1 MLNFFISGVL
11 LIAWGL
17 WRFKQ
22 RILYPSVVFAAM
34 WGFCCIYMGI
44 ILAGAGENLFLKEY
58 YSFMYIDKYI
68 LPFTLASIIGFS
80 IPHFSHKR
88 TSIHNTITEG
98 GVDGL
103 LKKIEFIIWL
113 NFIGGILRMIVM
125 IAFVGFSFDAAID
138 YRVAANNVMM
148 GHGSGLAYWIFKLT
162 AYVQLFANLYI
173 FLAGFKEGLGS
184 LNQKRMIG
192 LFILYS
198 TPQLATGG
206 RLFVLYF
213 IIFYFGAFLL
223 ARGLSRMS
231 TGRRWLAHNERNTI
245 LLMGF
250 VMFAIIVFIANLR
263 SGSASSAINNSGSS
277 VEKLAYVTEG
287 TLLAEYCMQELPPDV
302 LQIDYGQ
309 NLFGVNTKNHRIF
322 QESLLP
328 TKLWSSVESIIVPL
342 YLDWGYWGSL
352 IAWLLIAFIIEMLSI
367 HCLSR
372 LTVMKLFVY
381 SLLLKICYESVMST
395 SVAINMPVAELLIL
409 IAVFFPNML
418 RKRQ

>member
-1 MLNFFISGVL
+1 MLNFFISGLL

-80 IPHFSHKR
+80 IPHSSHKR
-88 TSIHNTITEG
+88 ASIHNTITES

-103 LKKIEFIIWL
+103 LRKFGFIIWL

-125 IAFVGFSFDAAID
+125 VAVLGYNINAFID

-148 GHGSGLAYWIFKLT
+148 GHGTGLAYWVFKLT
-162 AYVQLFANLYI
+162 AYIQMLANLYI
-173 FLAGFKEGLGS
+173 FLAGFRDGLGTLS
-184 LNQKRMIG
+184 KKRAIG
-192 LFILYS
+192 LFLLYS
-198 TPQLATGG
+198 TPQMATGG
-206 RLFVLYF
+206 RLFVLF
-213 IIFYFGAFLL
+213 FVIFYFGSFFL
-223 ARGLSRMS
+223 ARGFANLQNS
-231 TGRRWLAHNERNTI
+231 GKWLHRGEKNTI
-245 LLMGF
+245 YLMAF
-250 VMFAIIVFIANLR
+250 IFSVIIVFVANLR
-263 SGSASSAINNSGSS
+263 STDRPISDNTLSSS
-277 VEKLAYVTEG
+277 VDKFSYITEG
-287 TLLAEYCMQELPPDV
+287 TLMAEYCMREFPPGEFDP
-302 LQIDYGQ
+302 DFGK
-309 NLFGVNTKNHRIF
+309 NLLGMATNNGHVF

-328 TKLWSSVESIIVPL
+328 TKLWSSVESVIVPL

-352 IAWLLIAFIIEMLSI
+352 IIWLIIAFIIEKLSI

-372 LTVMKLFVY
+372 LTVMRLFVY
-381 SLLLKICYESVMST
+381 SLLLKICYESVISNT
-395 SVAINMPVAELLIL
+395 IGGNIPVIELLIL
-409 IAVFFPNML
+409 IAVFFPDML
-418 RKRQ
+418 RQRR